1 MINTQKLQTIDTIT
15 DVTTIAVGVVG
26 LGLMGCSI
34 ITCMIMAGPPVVA
47 IAPVSVDLQDAS
59 KRIREHLLQSKEQGL
74 IDKET
79 EHYLEQ
85 LVITED

>member
-1 MINTQKLQTIDTIT
+1 MQTIDTIT
-15 DVTTIAVGVVG
+15 DVTTIAVGVLG

-34 ITCMIMAGPPVVA
+34 ITCMIMAGPTVVA
-47 IAPVSVDLQDAS
+47 VAPVSVDLQDAS

>member
-1 MINTQKLQTIDTIT
+1 MQTIDTIT

-26 LGLMGCSI
+26 LGLMGCNI
-34 ITCMIMAGPPVVA
+34 ITCMIMAGPTVVA
-47 IAPVSVDLQDAS
+47 VAPVSVDLQDAS

>member
-26 LGLMGCSI
+26 LGLMGCNI
-34 ITCMIMAGPPVVA
+34 ITCMIMAGPTVVA
-47 IAPVSVDLQDAS
+47 VAPVSVDLQDAS